1 MRRLALPW
9 SAACLSLVLAAASA
23 SAAPQPA
30 VESAPAAQRSA
41 AREQDL
47 AQAVAEGRAA
57 LAAGRLAEARTAFER
72 AAELDRGGIES
83 RFWLSRLEIAEGEH
97 EALLSKL
104 SRLRR
109 EGKAGP
115 DEAYLQALALEALA
129 SEALARGA
137 SGVGLMLED
146 AFNALEPVSKADNP
160 RYRDAH
166 LPLARVARQLGRH
179 PAGEA
184 AARRALALEPNSIEA
199 AGLLGRA
206 LLGQVAA
213 LGNSEADA
221 ARRAPLCAEAV
232 SAFESA
238 LALLGADPSEPSQRQ
253 IAADLCYQLGNAHAF
268 AQDQGRAEG
277 AYARAIGLDPS
288 LVDFAALRG
297 TLGDERF
304 VAACRDGSAQ
314 FVARYGEQ
322 DPRDATTQWWL
333 GFALWG
339 QGQPDQRASA
349 TAAFESALAK
359 YPAYLNSLYY
369 LTQLAYDEQQYER
382 ASEHLLDYFQRSPE
396 GLAQMLGDDR
406 DLLRVEFLVGAAV
419 NAGRLDRAAAL
430 TRVLCA
436 ARPETSR
443 FWNNLGLF
451 QRDEGD
457 QRMAKLKAEDPA
469 EQERAEIQALWEAS
483 LEAYERALALEPK
496 NPAYLNDTA
505 VILHYN
511 LRRDFERA
519 LALYAEATVEAN
531 RLLEAGGLDPE
542 TKDVVQ
548 IALRDSKNNRR
559 TLERQLEKAK
569 QDKQAPAPAGS

>member
-1 MRRLALPW
+1 MRRLALTC
-9 SAACLSLVLAAASA
+9 SAAYLSLVLANANAW
-23 SAAPQPA
+23 AAPQPA
-30 VESAPAAQRSA
+30 REPAPAAQRSA
-41 AREQDL
+41 AHEQDL

-57 LAAGRLAEARTAFER
+57 LAAGRLTEARTAFER
-72 AAELDRGGIES
+72 AAELDRGGAES

-97 EALLSKL
+97 EAVLSKL

-115 DEAYLQALALEALA
+115 DEAYLQALALEVLA

-160 RYRDAH
+160 RYGDAH

-213 LGNSEADA
+213 LGNTEADA

-238 LALLGADPSEPSQRQ
+238 LKLLGPDPTEPGQRQ
-253 IAADLCYQLGNAHAF
+253 IAAELAYQLGNAQAF
-268 AQDQGRAEG
+268 AKDLERAEA
-277 AYARAIGLDPS
+277 AYVHAIGLDPS

-297 TLGDERF
+297 TLGDARF
-304 VAACRDGSAQ
+304 AAACRAGSAE
-314 FVARYGEQ
+314 FVARYGKQ

-339 QGQPDQRASA
+339 QGQPEQRADA
-349 TAAFESALAK
+349 AAAFETALAK

-382 ASEHLLDYFQRSPE
+382 ASEYLIDYFQRSPE

-406 DLLRVEFLVGAAV
+406 DLLRIEFMVGQAV
-419 NAGRLDRAAAL
+419 DSGRLDRAADL
-430 TRVLCA
+430 TRVLCT

-457 QRMAKLKAEDPA
+457 RRMAKLKAEDPA

-519 LALYAEATVEAN
+519 LALYAEATVEAT

-559 TLERQLEKAK
+559 SLERQLEKAK
-569 QDKQAPAPAGS
+569 QDKQPPAPAGG